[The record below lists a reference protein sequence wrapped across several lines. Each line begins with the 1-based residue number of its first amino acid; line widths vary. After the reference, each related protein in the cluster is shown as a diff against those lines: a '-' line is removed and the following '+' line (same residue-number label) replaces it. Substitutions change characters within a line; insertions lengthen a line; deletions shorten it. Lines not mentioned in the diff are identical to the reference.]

1 MTEKEAVKSVN
12 KEPVKRIVITEN
24 GIEGYGEWTVDE
36 LLAVAQGIRNMA
48 GRIKVRIGTGME
60 RLEKGDKNE

>member
-1 MTEKEAVKSVN
+1 MNEKEAVKSVN
-12 KEPVKRIVITEN
+12 KELVKRIVITEN

>member
-1 MTEKEAVKSVN
+1 MNEKEAVKSVN
-12 KEPVKRIVITEN
+12 KELVKRIVITEN

-48 GRIKVRIGTGME
+48 GRIKVRMGTGME